1 MQFKHSRL
9 VSDRLFVN
17 ACLGGGVLFLAACGG
32 GSGDSADGTP
42 DPARGSEAGIS
53 LPAVWSTRALDR
65 SVADIALA
73 GGAASAI
80 AVAYE
85 GSGIQLFNL
94 EGDRTT
100 QIAELE
106 TVDLS
111 QGAFMEFG
119 ETGLTVFPGIDA
131 DGRLVGYAH
140 SEGLPEPAQ
149 LDLPIETG
157 GPVTLLCSR
166 ALGFDDEGDLEIA
179 FRSEGNRTGTIGT
192 LGTQGDEFVFEAIRE
207 LDFPDTADGCALGST
222 GVEFSVGSLGMA
234 TLDRGDSMHTVLL
247 ETNGDINLARQ
258 GERADPIS
266 IRRGISVAV
275 PEPITALDALG
286 QPLGG
291 GYPGGV
297 IVVGGPT
304 GSGDQLVFI
313 DASPMTTPER

>member
-1 MQFKHSRL
+1 MQFKRCGL
-9 VSDRLFVN
+9 VPARPFVN

-32 GSGDSADGTP
+32 GTGESADNTA
-42 DPARGSEAGIS
+42 DPASGPEAGIS
-53 LPAVWSTRALDR
+53 LPAVWSTRSLDR

-80 AVAYE
+80 AVAYK
-85 GSGIQLFNL
+85 GGGIQLFNL

-106 TVDLS
+106 TDDLS

-119 ETGLTVFPGIDA
+119 ETGLTVFPGITA
-131 DGRLVGYAH
+131 NGRLVGYAH

-157 GPVTLLCSR
+157 GPVTVLCSR
-166 ALGFDDEGDLEIA
+166 ALGFDDDGDLEIA
-179 FRSEGNRTGTIGT
+179 FRSEGNPTGTIGT
-192 LGTQGDEFVFEAIRE
+192 LGTEGDEFVFEATRE
-207 LDFPDTADGCALGST
+207 LDFPGAADGCALGSN
-222 GVEFSVGSLGMA
+222 GVEFSVGSLAMA
-234 TLDRGDSMHTVLL
+234 TLDREGSIYTVLL
-247 ETNGDINLARQ
+247 DTNGDINLARQ
-258 GERADPIS
+258 GERADPIG
-266 IRRGISVAV
+266 IRRGISVTV